1 MRACAMQMATTSST
15 STLASVSMMRGT
27 PANTLKMNMMRNAPG
42 APPVYNNYP
51 YGSKRYHEGPF
62 RQFNGQFPQG
72 EFPPYAA
79 GKMME
84 QPSGPM
90 MMDGPGKMMGGNYP
104 QQYGAG
110 KMMGDFGGKM
120 MGDNMPHHNRG
131 FPGENFNNMH
141 QGNFR
146 DSYHQPTFG
155 GNRRYQGEQYRPQ
168 YDSNYQGGFGGQRH
182 NFGGGKHSQYPVSRQ
197 QYW

>member
-1 MRACAMQMATTSST
+1 
-15 STLASVSMMRGT
+15 
-27 PANTLKMNMMRNAPG
+27 
-42 APPVYNNYP
+42 
-51 YGSKRYHEGPF
+51 
-62 RQFNGQFPQG
+62 
-72 EFPPYAA
+72 
-79 GKMME
+79 ME

>member
-1 MRACAMQMATTSST
+1 
-15 STLASVSMMRGT
+15 
-27 PANTLKMNMMRNAPG
+27 MRNAPG

-84 QPSGPM
+84 QPSPM
-90 MMDGPGKMMGGNYP
+90 MMDGPGGKMMGGNYP

-120 MGDNMPHHNRG
+120 MGDNMHQHRG
-131 FPGENFNNMH
+131 FPGEGNFNNMH

-168 YDSNYQGGFGGQRH
+168 YDSNYQGGFGGQRQH
-182 NFGGGKHSQYPVSRQ
+182 FGGGGKHSQYPVSRQ

>member
-1 MRACAMQMATTSST
+1 
-15 STLASVSMMRGT
+15 
-27 PANTLKMNMMRNAPG
+27 MNMMRNTFWLDLGRNFRSALSFMTKATNYPFGAKEKNAPG

-51 YGSKRYHEGPF
+51 YGSNRFHEGPF

-84 QPSGPM
+84 QPSPM

-104 QQYGAG
+104 QYGAG

-120 MGDNMPHHNRG
+120 MGDNYPGSQHRGG
-131 FPGENFNNMH
+131 FPGGENFNNMQH

-155 GNRRYQGEQYRPQ
+155 GNRRYQGGPYRPQ
-168 YDSNYQGGFGGQRH
+168 YDNYQG
-182 NFGGGKHSQYPVSRQ
+182 
-197 QYW
+197 